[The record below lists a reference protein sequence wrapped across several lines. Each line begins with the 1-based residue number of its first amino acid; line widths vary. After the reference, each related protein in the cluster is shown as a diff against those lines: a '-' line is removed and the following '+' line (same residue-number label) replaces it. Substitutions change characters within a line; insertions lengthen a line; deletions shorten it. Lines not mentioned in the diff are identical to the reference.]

1 MSEML
6 IADGHMEIF
15 SFLIWINIQAA
26 SPASAS
32 RLLYLAQML
41 PISFIFTILSSFP
54 PSPLFTPLLE
64 ALGPRSRLIHGTQTL
79 PWLDKKSHWSCRNP
93 GMSCI
98 STVKQIGLGREKLS
112 FGGLAA
118 EPFLHLPIP
127 HRGWGPAG
135 KGNWMGGARPY
146 LDAFWLPKYCLR
158 GHLSPLNFLNFFRWR
173 IYPHLTPVALKNSVA
188 EEECEKIKT
197 MKNQHIRLAS
207 CDPSR
212 GMQSKKPGDR
222 TPRQSQEWDRK
233 KSSNTATSNSKKLQ
247 ATSKNLQSDLSLKG
261 RESYEPAAKSIYL
274 QKVVWEKFSG
284 KISE

>member
-6 IADGHMEIF
+6 IADDHMEIF

-32 RLLYLAQML
+32 RLLCLAQML

-93 GMSCI
+93 EMSCI

-158 GHLSPLNFLNFFRWR
+158 GHLSPLNFLNFFQVT
-173 IYPHLTPVALKNSVA
+173 HLSTSDPCCLEKFCGRGRMWKDKNNEESAYTAGQLRSIKRYA
-188 EEECEKIKT
+188 EQEAGGQDPEAEPRMRQKKIIG
-197 MKNQHIRLAS
+197 H
-207 CDPSR
+207 
-212 GMQSKKPGDR
+212 
-222 TPRQSQEWDRK
+222 
-233 KSSNTATSNSKKLQ
+233 SNLQLQKLTSNPPS
-247 ATSKNLQSDLSLKG
+247 NLQSSL
-261 RESYEPAAKSIYL
+261 
-274 QKVVWEKFSG
+274 
-284 KISE
+284 